1 MDTAPEDTPDM
12 AGTGSAQGGPVN
24 PGATGAAGAAGG
36 SGGSGA
42 AGGSDSPATGHTT
55 VPPHAPPGY
64 GDEQRL
70 HRGGRGRMLAGVA
83 VGLADYFDVD
93 PTIVRVGFVALAFL
107 GGLAVPLYLAGW
119 LLIPDEDSDVSVA
132 EELLARERARG
143 AF

>member
-1 MDTAPEDTPDM
+1 MRHQAPQ
-12 AGTGSAQGGPVN
+12 AQRQAQQPAR
-24 PGATGAAGAAGG
+24 PARAGATTSEPSAL
-36 SGGSGA
+36 
-42 AGGSDSPATGHTT
+42 
-55 VPPHAPPGY
+55 PPNQPPGYGY

-70 HRGGRGRMLAGVA
+70 HRGDHGRMLAGVA

-132 EELLARERARG
+132 EELLAHERARG

>member
-1 MDTAPEDTPDM
+1 MTSAPDET
-12 AGTGSAQGGPVN
+12 
-24 PGATGAAGAAGG
+24 PGASGAPAGAAGT
-36 SGGSGA
+36 
-42 AGGSDSPATGHTT
+42 AGPTT
-55 VPPHAPPGY
+55 TEQPSALPPNQPPGY
-64 GDEQRL
+64 VDEQRL
-70 HRGGRGRMLAGVA
+70 HRGDRGRMLAGVA

-132 EELLARERARG
+132 EELLARERTRG

>member
-1 MDTAPEDTPDM
+1 MNSAPDETPG
-12 AGTGSAQGGPVN
+12 ASGAEAAA
-24 PGATGAAGAAGG
+24 ATGA
-36 SGGSGA
+36 SGA
-42 AGGSDSPATGHTT
+42 AGTTTEQPAGL
-55 VPPHAPPGY
+55 PPNQPPGY

-70 HRGGRGRMLAGVA
+70 HRGDRGRMLAGVA

-107 GGLAVPLYLAGW
+107 GGLAVPLYVAGW
-119 LLIPDEDSDVSVA
+119 LLIPDEASDVSVA

>member
-1 MDTAPEDTPDM
+1 MTSAPDET
-12 AGTGSAQGGPVN
+12 
-24 PGATGAAGAAGG
+24 PGATGAPAGAAG
-36 SGGSGA
+36 S
-42 AGGSDSPATGHTT
+42 AGTAGTT
-55 VPPHAPPGY
+55 TTEQPSALPPNQPPGY

-70 HRGGRGRMLAGVA
+70 HRGDRGRMLAGVA

-132 EELLARERARG
+132 EELLARERAHG